1 MGSRSIGGLLT
12 LLSCLLHQNTSTNA
26 FVPQHNRVAF
36 DTVSGFKNI
45 IQQSTGSK
53 LYGKWESYDPSDDN
67 PCYEDALARN
77 KARTDVRNF
86 LTQRAIQSFICLL
99 DHCRDP
105 HTVAWVEV
113 SVCCRLYFFFRHKTR
128 ILVEKPLPEAH
139 ESVHAVK
146 NHKPPNICHRQMV
159 N

>member
-1 MGSRSIGGLLT
+1 MALL
-12 LLSCLLHQNTSTNA
+12 LCLLLQNTSTNA
-26 FVPQHNRVAF
+26 FVPQRNQIRF
-36 DTVSGFKNI
+36 NTVIGHKNI
-45 IQQSTGSK
+45 IKQSTGSK

-67 PCYEDALARN
+67 LSYEDALARN

-113 SVCCRLYFFFRHKTR
+113 SVVVLFCCSSHD
-128 ILVEKPLPEAH
+128 
-139 ESVHAVK
+139 
-146 NHKPPNICHRQMV
+146 
-159 N
+159 

>member
-36 DTVSGFKNI
+36 DTISGFKNI

-113 SVCCRLYFFFRHKTR
+113 SVCCRLYFFFGIR
-128 ILVEKPLPEAH
+128 LGF
-139 ESVHAVK
+139 
-146 NHKPPNICHRQMV
+146 
-159 N
+159 